1 MEGHHN
7 HPMTLGRLAL
17 QSGVPTFTGLR
28 ESTASNTNR
37 QYRCSLSRRRC
48 GGSNCTYVLA
58 RSQPTRR
65 GRQRNGEEVKATG
78 SVAGHLFLVQHA
90 NAGLGQPRTQ
100 KQIDVASR
108 IGHSPG
114 LTTRRAVRYGGSSAR
129 RAQDRL
135 CCGVDYRVHHPVRRG
150 REALRQA
157 QSYGCAV
164 VVRGFRHLVIV
175 IVLVLVLAFPLPPFA
190 ALNWSLR
197 GLGTSVEGILEMMA
211 HRHNS

>member
-1 MEGHHN
+1 M
-7 HPMTLGRLAL
+7 PSLAGL
-17 QSGVPTFTGLR
+17 QK
-28 ESTASNTNR
+28 STASHTNR
-37 QYRCSLSRRRC
+37 QYRCSLSRRRR
-48 GGSNCTYVLA
+48 GVSSDTYVLA

-65 GRQRNGEEVKATG
+65 GRQRNAEEVKATR
-78 SVAGHLFLVQHA
+78 SVAGHLLLVQHA
-90 NAGLGQPRTQ
+90 NAGFGQSRTQ

-157 QSYGCAV
+157 QSYGCAI

-175 IVLVLVLAFPLPPFA
+175 IVLVLVLVFPLPPFA
-190 ALNWSLR
+190 ALNWFLR
-197 GLGTSVEGILEMMA
+197 GLGTSVEGILEVVA
-211 HRHNS
+211 SEA